1 MIIKQELRK
10 FLIEMER
17 STSIGETRKKKI
29 SKINEE
35 RVEGKN
41 FFFFFLNDFQHGPD
55 VTMMWL

>member
-41 FFFFFLNDFQHGPD
+41 FFFFF
-55 VTMMWL
+55 